1 MSGETFILFESAPGL
16 LLLRVKQWDS
26 IAQDADAVQ
35 EACADP
41 QRFKQLVSSEAFYPF
56 ADAADALETLMGV
69 ANGTVPPAM
78 ERFLELHM
86 PEGARTGGGKKK
98 KHASGEQVSQ
108 CSLGVC
114 DAALGKALS
123 DLGYKITYNPS
134 MLELHRG
141 VRMHIRSL
149 AKQLKS
155 LPLAKFQVGLGH
167 SYSREL
173 MQIDPRKQDK
183 PIMQSVALIDSLDK
197 TINSFSMKLKEWYGW
212 HFPELIK
219 IVPDT
224 EAYCR
229 AVLAIKQKDD
239 FDEDESGGKL
249 LEAVGNSEE
258 IAAEVIA
265 SMKHS
270 MGQEISPEDFANIER
285 FAQQLLHLCEQ
296 RKALQE
302 YLSGKMDV
310 VSPNLK
316 AVVGEVLGARLI
328 SHAGALVSLA
338 KYPASTIQ
346 ILGAE
351 KALFR
356 ALKARSGR
364 TPKYG
369 LLFHS
374 SFIGRVQQQKHRGR
388 MSRYLASKCAL
399 AARIDAFSE
408 ESEQPSAGGQR
419 SHVFGDKLREQLE
432 ERLRYLADGIVPRK
446 NLDVMREA
454 AAEVEVQRAAEMKAL
469 KKAKKKKA
477 KEEAAAAAAAAGDEE
492 EETQS
497 KKKKKRALEEN
508 EAEEEVQAPVSAK
521 KKKQKKHVEVE
532 SDA

>member
-16 LLLRVKQWDS
+16 LLLRVKHWDS

-56 ADAADALETLMGV
+56 ADASDALETLMGV

-78 ERFLELHM
+78 QRFLELHM
-86 PEGARTGGGKKK
+86 PEQARSGKKK
-98 KHASGEQVSQ
+98 KHTSGEEVSP

-123 DLGYKITYNPS
+123 DLGYKIIYNPS

-229 AVLAIKQKDD
+229 SVLAIKQKDD
-239 FDEDESGGKL
+239 FDEEVRQKAGDWCHC
-249 LEAVGNSEE
+249 EE
-258 IAAEVIA
+258 
-265 SMKHS
+265 
-270 MGQEISPEDFANIER
+270 
-285 FAQQLLHLCEQ
+285 
-296 RKALQE
+296 
-302 YLSGKMDV
+302 
-310 VSPNLK
+310 
-316 AVVGEVLGARLI
+316 
-328 SHAGALVSLA
+328 
-338 KYPASTIQ
+338 
-346 ILGAE
+346 
-351 KALFR
+351 
-356 ALKARSGR
+356 
-364 TPKYG
+364 
-369 LLFHS
+369 LLFPP
-374 SFIGRVQQQKHRGR
+374 RRQQQYPTLGT
-388 MSRYLASKCAL
+388 L
-399 AARIDAFSE
+399 I
-408 ESEQPSAGGQR
+408 
-419 SHVFGDKLREQLE
+419 FGFC
-432 ERLRYLADGIVPRK
+432 IF
-446 NLDVMREA
+446 
-454 AAEVEVQRAAEMKAL
+454 
-469 KKAKKKKA
+469 
-477 KEEAAAAAAAAGDEE
+477 
-492 EETQS
+492 
-497 KKKKKRALEEN
+497 
-508 EAEEEVQAPVSAK
+508 VS
-521 KKKQKKHVEVE
+521 
-532 SDA
+532 S